1 MLKTIYFNKTY
12 IIFKKKHKM
21 GAQHLTQ
28 DEKAKL
34 YEDMITRY
42 QRLQEQVRL
51 IKAKNFEVSD
61 EDQKQINIIE
71 SSMKK
76 LYNDSQKLF

>member
-1 MLKTIYFNKTY
+1 
-12 IIFKKKHKM
+12 M

-28 DEKAKL
+28 QEKAKL
-34 YEDMITRY
+34 YDDMLLRY

-51 IKAKNFEVSD
+51 IKAKSFEVSD

-71 SSMKK
+71 ANMKI
-76 LYNDSQKLF
+76 LYNDTQKLF

>member
-1 MLKTIYFNKTY
+1 
-12 IIFKKKHKM
+12 M

-34 YEDMITRY
+34 YDDMILRY
-42 QRLQEQVRL
+42 QRLQEQVRQ

-61 EDQKQINIIE
+61 EDQKQINVIE
-71 SSMKK
+71 SSMKR
-76 LYNDSQKLF
+76 LFNDSQKLF

>member
-1 MLKTIYFNKTY
+1 
-12 IIFKKKHKM
+12 M

-28 DEKAKL
+28 QEKAKL
-34 YEDMITRY
+34 YDDMLLRY

-51 IKAKNFEVSD
+51 IKAKSFEVSD

-71 SSMKK
+71 VTMKK
-76 LYNDSQKLF
+76 LYNDTKKLF

>member
-1 MLKTIYFNKTY
+1 
-12 IIFKKKHKM
+12 M

-28 DEKAKL
+28 QEKARL
-34 YEDMITRY
+34 YDDMLLRY

-61 EDQKQINIIE
+61 EDQKQINMIE
-71 SSMKK
+71 ATMKRI
-76 LYNDSQKLF
+76 YNDTQKLF

>member
-1 MLKTIYFNKTY
+1 
-12 IIFKKKHKM
+12 M

-28 DEKAKL
+28 QEKARL
-34 YEDMITRY
+34 YDDMMVRY
-42 QRLQEQVRL
+42 QRLQEQVRQ

-61 EDQKQINIIE
+61 EDQRQINIIE
-71 SSMKK
+71 ASMRK

>member
-1 MLKTIYFNKTY
+1 
-12 IIFKKKHKM
+12 M

-28 DEKAKL
+28 QEKARL
-34 YEDMITRY
+34 YDDMMIRY
-42 QRLQEQVRL
+42 QRMQEQVRQ

-61 EDQKQINIIE
+61 EDQRQINLIE
-71 SSMKK
+71 ASMKR

>member
-1 MLKTIYFNKTY
+1 
-12 IIFKKKHKM
+12 M

-28 DEKAKL
+28 QEKARL
-34 YEDMITRY
+34 YDDMMTRY
-42 QRLQEQVRL
+42 QRMQEQVRQ
-51 IKAKNFEVSD
+51 IKAKNFEFSD
-61 EDQKQINIIE
+61 EDQRQINMIE